1 MKLVINLRKK
11 NEKKMLTWRLNNM
24 LLKTNGSMMKS
35 KRKLKNNLRQM
46 TMKTQPY
53 QVYVMQQKQF

>member
-1 MKLVINLRKK
+1 MKLVINLKKK
-11 NEKKMLTWRLNNM
+11 NEKKMITWRLNNM
-24 LLKTNGSMMKS
+24 LLKTNGSMTKS

-53 QVYVMQQKQF
+53 KVYEIQQKQS

>member
-1 MKLVINLRKK
+1 MKLVINLKKK
-11 NEKKMLTWRLNNM
+11 NEKKMITWRLNNM
-24 LLKTNGSMMKS
+24 LLKTNGSMTKS

-53 QVYVMQQKQF
+53 KVYETQQKQS

>member
-1 MKLVINLRKK
+1 MKLVIDLRKK
-11 NEKKMLTWRLNNM
+11 NEKKMITWRLNNM
-24 LLKTNGSMMKS
+24 LLKANRSMMKS

-53 QVYVMQQKQF
+53 KVYGMQQKQF

>member
-1 MKLVINLRKK
+1 MKLVIDLRKK
-11 NEKKMLTWRLNNM
+11 NAKKMITRRLNNM
-24 LLKTNGSMMKS
+24 LLKTDRSMMKS

-53 QVYVMQQKQF
+53 KVYGMQ

>member
-53 QVYVMQQKQF
+53 QVYGMQQKQF